1 MKFKAKN
8 EGKTARSSAFK
19 VGQNDEHLLQPVFC
33 INGSGILDIRFSAR
47 LARVSTCL
55 ILFIFLSAATSVG
68 ASVRPG
74 HGIQTMAPGI
84 LTCALPAPGTFSGQ
98 KTGNSTAFLEW
109 STVSGAVAYRLMV
122 YNEDTHTLVS
132 NTVEYGTSK
141 NLSSLVS
148 GTTYHCVLA
157 SICSEGTTSDFII
170 VIDILD

>member
-1 MKFKAKN
+1 MKFNAKN
-8 EGKTARSSAFK
+8 EGTTARSATLK
-19 VGQNDEHLLQPVFC
+19 VRQNGGHSLQSVFC
-33 INGSGILDIRFSAR
+33 INGSGIRDIRLSAR
-47 LARVSTCL
+47 WTSASTCL
-55 ILFIFLSAATSVG
+55 ILIILLSAAAPAG

-74 HGIQTMAPGI
+74 HGSQTMAPGI

-109 STVSGAVAYRLMV
+109 STVSDAMAYRLMV
-122 YNEDTHTLVS
+122 YNEDTHTLIS

-148 GTTYHCVLA
+148 GTTYRCVLA
-157 SICSEGTTSDFII
+157 SICQEGATSDFII

>member
-1 MKFKAKN
+1 MKFNAKN
-8 EGKTARSSAFK
+8 EGKTAHSSTFK
-19 VGQNDEHLLQPVFC
+19 VRQNDEHLLQSVFC
-33 INGSGILDIRFSAR
+33 IKGSGIRDIRLSAR
-47 LARVSTCL
+47 LASVSTCL
-55 ILFIFLSAATSVG
+55 ILFIFLSAATPAG

-74 HGIQTMAPGI
+74 HSSQTMAPGI

-148 GTTYHCVLA
+148 GTTYRCVLA
-157 SICSEGTTSDFII
+157 SICQEGATSDFII